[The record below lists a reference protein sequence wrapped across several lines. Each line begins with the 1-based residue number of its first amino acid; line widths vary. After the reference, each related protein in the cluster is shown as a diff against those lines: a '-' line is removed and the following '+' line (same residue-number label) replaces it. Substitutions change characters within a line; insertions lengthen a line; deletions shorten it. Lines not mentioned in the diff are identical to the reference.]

1 MKMNLSFD
9 DAYNELKSLVE
20 QIEDS
25 KIQVDTLAEKV
36 AQANEL
42 IKYCEGKLRAIEEQI
57 NENNKEA

>member
-42 IKYCEGKLRAIEEQI
+42 IKYCEGKLRGIEKQI
-57 NENNKEA
+57 NENNNED

>member
-9 DAYNELKSLVE
+9 EAYNELKNLVE

-36 AQANEL
+36 AQANKL